1 MKLRSVV
8 AVFILVCTVFIIGSE
23 PISAS
28 MYQSYVYDA
37 WGQAVPTPYPYVP
50 VKVIYG
56 DDLGIGNFRN
66 PQDLFAATDNTLY
79 IVDSGNNR
87 IVRIDSS
94 FTVLD
99 IYREFEYGGM
109 IHTFNN
115 PQGVFVTEQGHMFVA
130 DTYNMRIVHFDADG
144 SCINIIGAPETDN
157 PGAFPEYFRFRPS
170 HVAVNSYGRVYVTVE
185 GLYEGLIELDLDGN
199 FRTFLGAPRVRLSPW
214 QYFWYR
220 IASDEQRSRMA
231 LLLPTEYS
239 SVHLDDRGFILTT
252 VASSDVAV
260 EQLIRKLNPA
270 GKDILQRDGF
280 HPPMGDIHPGTDSQ
294 ITGYSILVDIV
305 GRENDIYSVLDRRR
319 GRIFTYDGH
328 GNLLYV
334 FGGLGSGAG
343 LFSNPV
349 ALDVVG
355 DHILVLDSRNGSITV
370 FEPTNFALFI
380 HEAIA
385 QYEQGKYEE
394 SSELW
399 HQVIRLNAN
408 YELAYTGVADAYLR
422 QQDYKTAM
430 HYYKLG
436 NNRIGYSEAFYRYRH
451 QLINDNFGSIMSAI
465 IMVVLLVYVSVRLQF
480 KERIKHKW
488 HQTKAFSVLASDQ
501 VQNHRI
507 YSFLKRTWSA
517 LKYSRHVIFHPFDG
531 FWDLKHEKRG
541 TGTAATIILVLVILT
556 YIFMRQ
562 YTGFILN
569 YNRIEDLNIFL
580 EVVSIGLPFLLWCAV
595 NWALTTLMDGKGT
608 IKDIYT
614 ASAYALTPIILINIP
629 TTILSNYITI
639 GEGSFYYLLVTVS
652 IVWAAALLVF
662 GSGVT
667 HDYLMGKTLLTTIA
681 IVIGI
686 GVVFF
691 IGLLFFDVI
700 DRLVRL
706 VQELYTEISFRM

>member
-1 MKLRSVV
+1 M
-8 AVFILVCTVFIIGSE
+8 
-23 PISAS
+23 
-28 MYQSYVYDA
+28 
-37 WGQAVPTPYPYVP
+37 P

-66 PQDLFAATDNTLY
+66 AQDLFAATDNTLY

-270 GKDILQRDGF
+270 GKDILRRDGF

-328 GNLLYV
+328 GNLLFINPATTEIAV
-334 FGGLGSGAG
+334 EDLVSGNIWY
-343 LFSNPV
+343 SNPQNRHSERGL
-349 ALDVVG
+349 ALQKTSSQFSIFHDPHNVEKNNYRYSTAYDQFAIKLIPNGVRVEYQIVEEWRPEHYVPVMISQ
-355 DHILVLDSRNGSITV
+355 DRMEQMILANI
-370 FEPTNFALFI
+370 E
-380 HEAIA
+380 
-385 QYEQGKYEE
+385 EE
-394 SSELW
+394 SARGEVLGAYDLIMLKPADG
-399 HQVIRLNAN
+399 QVR
-408 YELAYTGVADAYLR
+408 
-422 QQDYKTAM
+422 
-430 HYYKLG
+430 
-436 NNRIGYSEAFYRYRH
+436 S
-451 QLINDNFGSIMSAI
+451 SIPG
-465 IMVVLLVYVSVRLQF
+465 LD
-480 KERIKHKW
+480 KERI
-488 HQTKAFSVLASDQ
+488 F
-501 VQNHRI
+501 
-507 YSFLKRTWSA
+507 
-517 LKYSRHVIFHPFDG
+517 G
-531 FWDLKHEKRG
+531 G
-541 TGTAATIILVLVILT
+541 
-556 YIFMRQ
+556 
-562 YTGFILN
+562 YT
-569 YNRIEDLNIFL
+569 L
-580 EVVSIGLPFLLWCAV
+580 EVLNEDYLAREAELAGLEEELKELEQRLPLDDDPDLHEQ
-595 NWALTTLMDGKGT
+595 K
-608 IKDIYT
+608 
-614 ASAYALTPIILINIP
+614 
-629 TTILSNYITI
+629 
-639 GEGSFYYLLVTVS
+639 
-652 IVWAAALLVF
+652 AALEHC
-662 GSGVT
+662 T
-667 HDYLMGKTLLTTIA
+667 HRQLIKPRYLCA
-681 IVIGI
+681 A
-686 GVVFF
+686 
-691 IGLLFFDVI
+691 GL
-700 DRLVRL
+700 
-706 VQELYTEISFRM
+706 

>member
-66 PQDLFAATDNTLY
+66 AQDLFAATDNTLY

-270 GKDILQRDGF
+270 EKTYCGAMAFI
-280 HPPMGDIHPGTDSQ
+280 
-294 ITGYSILVDIV
+294 
-305 GRENDIYSVLDRRR
+305 RR
-319 GRIFTYDGH
+319 
-328 GNLLYV
+328 
-334 FGGLGSGAG
+334 
-343 LFSNPV
+343 
-349 ALDVVG
+349 
-355 DHILVLDSRNGSITV
+355 
-370 FEPTNFALFI
+370 
-380 HEAIA
+380 
-385 QYEQGKYEE
+385 
-394 SSELW
+394 W
-399 HQVIRLNAN
+399 
-408 YELAYTGVADAYLR
+408 
-422 QQDYKTAM
+422 
-430 HYYKLG
+430 
-436 NNRIGYSEAFYRYRH
+436 
-451 QLINDNFGSIMSAI
+451 
-465 IMVVLLVYVSVRLQF
+465 
-480 KERIKHKW
+480 
-488 HQTKAFSVLASDQ
+488 
-501 VQNHRI
+501 
-507 YSFLKRTWSA
+507 
-517 LKYSRHVIFHPFDG
+517 
-531 FWDLKHEKRG
+531 
-541 TGTAATIILVLVILT
+541 
-556 YIFMRQ
+556 
-562 YTGFILN
+562 
-569 YNRIEDLNIFL
+569 
-580 EVVSIGLPFLLWCAV
+580 
-595 NWALTTLMDGKGT
+595 
-608 IKDIYT
+608 
-614 ASAYALTPIILINIP
+614 
-629 TTILSNYITI
+629 
-639 GEGSFYYLLVTVS
+639 
-652 IVWAAALLVF
+652 
-662 GSGVT
+662 
-667 HDYLMGKTLLTTIA
+667 
-681 IVIGI
+681 
-686 GVVFF
+686 
-691 IGLLFFDVI
+691 
-700 DRLVRL
+700 
-706 VQELYTEISFRM
+706 EISIRVQTPRLPDIQFW